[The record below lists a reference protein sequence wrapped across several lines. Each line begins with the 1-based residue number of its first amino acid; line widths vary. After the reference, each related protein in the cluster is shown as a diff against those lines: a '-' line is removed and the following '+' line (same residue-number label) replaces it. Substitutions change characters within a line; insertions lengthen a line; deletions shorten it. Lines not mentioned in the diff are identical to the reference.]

1 MDTFFLG
8 PLGSM
13 QPVEVSKNLPISTQ
27 RGSSELITSGGVRYV
42 QQGRRAPRSW
52 VFSHN
57 WQEPRW
63 AKLLSLA
70 AHGMLTDC
78 WLYDV
83 AAARENMLP
92 ATSSLGTG
100 APVPV
105 EGISM
110 GTLPAGHQVQ
120 VPVLAGR
127 LYTVSGWTL
136 NAGTV
141 LTASCSGVNITVEAV
156 AGLAEASFTPTSDS
170 ILTVIVPQSGLSGL
184 RVHDGAPDGRF
195 MPGHG
200 TPCKVAVQDPAQT
213 LRLVTDRTYS
223 DYEVTIYE
231 VGKPGLI

>member
-1 MDTFFLG
+1 MI
-8 PLGSM
+8 PLVVSAGV
-13 QPVEVSKNLPISTQ
+13 PVQAGRGFSEFVS
-27 RGSSELITSGGVRYV
+27 SGGVRYV
-42 QQGRRAPRSW
+42 QQGRTAPRTW
-52 VFSHN
+52 TVGRQ

-63 AKLLSLA
+63 VKLLSMA
-70 AHGMLTDC
+70 AHGMITDC

-92 ATSSLGTG
+92 ATSSFGTG

-105 EGISM
+105 EGINM

-213 LRLVTDRTYS
+213 LRLVTDSTYA
-223 DYEVTIYE
+223 DYEATIYE